1 MGNERLPPR
10 RKACE
15 DVVMDSEK
23 QLLMTMT
30 GEIHQPI
37 RLYYQVVD
45 QAAVLKVF
53 AKLRCL
59 DEDQDNHRWVWLY
72 HGEAKTL
79 TFHTSYA
86 AIPRKM
92 RPIVLG
98 AFRFIHAE
106 GMTLD
111 VRSCERA
118 TQAVVFFCRYLTRSI
133 THVTHAAIVN
143 RLFPYTTG
151 GLPELEGL
159 FAPEQVTEIHG
170 EAMLIRMA
178 ESLKTIQDPG
188 QRMDMAFA
196 LMEKQSQERLPD
208 VEKFPVHFYTDGIT
222 SLENALRLRQI
233 VAFEHWQGHTD
244 YTLGDIIRKV
254 SSGL

>member
-1 MGNERLPPR
+1 
-10 RKACE
+10 
-15 DVVMDSEK
+15 MDSEK

-30 GEIHQPI
+30 GEIHQPV

-59 DEDQDNHRWVWLY
+59 DEDQDNQRWVWLY
-72 HGEAKTL
+72 HGEAKKL
-79 TFHTSYA
+79 KFHTSYA

-98 AFRFIHAE
+98 AFRFTSAQD
-106 GMTLD
+106 MTLD

-118 TQAVVFFCRYLTRSI
+118 TQAVVFFDRYLKQSI
-133 THVTHAAIVN
+133 AHVTHAAIVN
-143 RLFPYTTG
+143 HLFPATTD
-151 GLPELEGL
+151 GLPALEGL
-159 FAPEQVTEIHG
+159 FAPEQVTEIDG
-170 EAMLIRMA
+170 ERVLLRMA

-196 LMEKQSQERLPD
+196 LMEKQSQERLPE

-233 VAFEHWQGHTD
+233 VAFEHWRGHTEC
-244 YTLGDIIRKV
+244 TLGAVIKKV
-254 SSGL
+254 SAGLPAVT

>member
-1 MGNERLPPR
+1 MSS
-10 RKACE
+10 A
-15 DVVMDSEK
+15 K

-30 GEIHQPI
+30 GEIHQPV
-37 RLYYQVVD
+37 RLYYQVFD
-45 QAAVLKVF
+45 QAAVLHAF
-53 AKLRCL
+53 AKLRCM
-59 DEDQDNHRWVWLY
+59 DDDRDQERWVWLY
-72 HGEAKTL
+72 HGEAKKL
-79 TFHTSYA
+79 KFHTSYS

-98 AFRFIHAE
+98 YFRFTSAE
-106 GMTLD
+106 EMSLD

-118 TQAVVFFCRYLTRSI
+118 TKAVVFFDRYLKRSI
-133 THVTHAAIVN
+133 TQVTHAAIVN
-143 RLFPYTTG
+143 RLFAYTTS

-159 FAPEQVTEIHG
+159 FAPDTITEIDG
-170 EAMLIRMA
+170 EEMLLRAA
-178 ESLKTIQDPG
+178 ESLKTIQDPR
-188 QRMDMAFA
+188 QRMAMAFA
-196 LMEKQSQERLPD
+196 MMEQQSKEPLPD
-208 VEKFPVHFYTDGIT
+208 VEKLPVHFYEDGIT

>member
-1 MGNERLPPR
+1 
-10 RKACE
+10 
-15 DVVMDSEK
+15 MDSGK

-30 GEIHQPI
+30 GEIHQPV
-37 RLYYQVVD
+37 RLFYKVYN
-45 QAAVLKVF
+45 QAELLKVF

-59 DEDQDNHRWVWLY
+59 DEEQDNQRWVWLY

-98 AFRFIHAE
+98 AFRFTSPQD
-106 GMTLD
+106 MTLY

-118 TQAVVFFCRYLTRSI
+118 TQAVVFFDRYLKQSI
-133 THVTHAAIVN
+133 ARVTHAAIVN
-143 RLFPYTTG
+143 RLFPATAE
-151 GLPELEGL
+151 GLPALEGL
-159 FAPEQVTEIHG
+159 FTPDKITEIDG
-170 EAMLIRMA
+170 EKMLRCVA
-178 ESLKTIQDPG
+178 ASLQTIQDPG

-196 LMEKQSQERLPD
+196 LMEKQSHERLPE
-208 VEKFPVHFYTDGIT
+208 VEKFPVHFYEDGIT

-233 VAFEHWQGHTD
+233 VAFEHWQGNTAC
-244 YTLGDIIRKV
+244 TLGAVIKKV
-254 SSGL
+254 TAGWSAVT

>member
-1 MGNERLPPR
+1 
-10 RKACE
+10 
-15 DVVMDSEK
+15 
-23 QLLMTMT
+23 MTMT
-30 GEIHQPI
+30 GEIHQPV

-45 QAAVLKVF
+45 QAAVLNVF

-59 DEDQDNHRWVWLY
+59 DEDQDNQRWVWLY

-98 AFRFIHAE
+98 AFRFTSAQD
-106 GMTLD
+106 MTLD

-118 TQAVVFFCRYLTRSI
+118 TQAVVFFDRYLARSI
-133 THVTHAAIVN
+133 ARVAHAAIVN
-143 RLFPYTTG
+143 RLFPATSD
-151 GLPELEGL
+151 GLPALERL
-159 FAPEQVTEIHG
+159 FAPKQVTEIDG
-170 EAMLIRMA
+170 EKVLLRMA
-178 ESLKTIQDPG
+178 ESLKTIQNPG

-196 LMEKQSQERLPD
+196 LMEKQSQERLPE

-233 VAFEHWQGHTD
+233 VAFEHWRGNTAC
-244 YTLGDIIRKV
+244 TLGEVIKKV
-254 SSGL
+254 SAGIVGSDIAR